1 MHVLMT
7 TDAVGGVFNHTLTLA
22 GALVERGADVSVAVL
37 GAGPST
43 DQLAQLEAVRPL
55 AIHQLEGKLEWMP
68 EPWDDLRRAEALLLE
83 LEQQRQ
89 PDVIHAGSYF
99 CGSIGFAAPVLVV
112 AHSCVCSWW
121 QGVRGCEPPA
131 EWAAYR
137 RMVSQGLAAADAVVA
152 PSATMLAALR
162 SHYGALPQ
170 RARVIFNGAELD
182 SRTATKE
189 SFVLA
194 AGRMWD
200 AAKNLEALTA
210 VAEVLPQP
218 VLIAGELPPPPA
230 DGATAESPA
239 RGARLLGRLPADEL
253 ACLRRRALVFAAPA
267 RYEPFGLSILEAA
280 GDRCALVLGDI
291 PSLREL
297 WAGCAEFVAPEDHE
311 RLLAT
316 LRTLLDDPTRA
327 QRLAQRARRRAEQ
340 LSPAAMADA
349 YGGLYLEMT
358 RDTTVMTCAS

>member
-1 MHVLMT
+1 MKGERMHVLMT

-267 RYEPFGLSILEAA
+267 
-280 GDRCALVLGDI
+280 
-291 PSLREL
+291 
-297 WAGCAEFVAPEDHE
+297 GCAEFVAPEDHE

-358 RDTTVMTCAS
+358 RDTTVMTCA